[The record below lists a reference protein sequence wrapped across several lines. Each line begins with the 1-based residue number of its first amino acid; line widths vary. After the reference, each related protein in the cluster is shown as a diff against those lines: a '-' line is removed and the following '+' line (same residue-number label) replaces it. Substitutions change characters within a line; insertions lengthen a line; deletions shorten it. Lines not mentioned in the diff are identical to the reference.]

1 MSYLTQVTITNH
13 NREEE
18 SQVIE
23 AARANVVV
31 TLEEVAFADAR
42 AEEARAQTTELEK
55 KFEEFQKSMFAM
67 WLSGQASPST
77 ALSSVHLNTHHD
89 YDDESDEQSVDLDEM
104 NDE

>member
-42 AEEARAQTTELEK
+42 AEEARRKQ
-55 KFEEFQKSMFAM
+55 
-67 WLSGQASPST
+67 
-77 ALSSVHLNTHHD
+77 
-89 YDDESDEQSVDLDEM
+89 QS
-104 NDE
+104 